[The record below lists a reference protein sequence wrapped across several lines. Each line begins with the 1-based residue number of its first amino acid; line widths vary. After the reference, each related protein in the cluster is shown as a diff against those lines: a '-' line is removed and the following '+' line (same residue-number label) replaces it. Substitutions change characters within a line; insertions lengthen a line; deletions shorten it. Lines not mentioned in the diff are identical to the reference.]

1 MQDQT
6 VHLLQHVTF
15 DLMLL
20 KRFENKKAQELTI
33 HDAHADHHRRAVAS
47 EIRQAEELTI
57 HDAHADHHRRAVADA
72 TGGDDVGTVLD
83 DGRPSHQ
90 RNGGVRHKGGA
101 ACERARVQACMQLG

>member
-20 KRFENKKAQELTI
+20 KRFENKKAQ
-33 HDAHADHHRRAVAS
+33 
-47 EIRQAEELTI
+47 ELTI